1 MLTVNLTTTH
11 SRLHL
16 CSATVWSL
24 MNQSLKP
31 DFIVLWVS
39 RDSYLSD
46 EGIKQTPDIVQKFNT
61 INNIIVVNYVSN
73 TGPYRKIIPALRKGN
88 HSDIMVYADDDV
100 IYGYDW
106 LKTLVD
112 CFNRYDRKCVVASRV
127 RIIDKN
133 IFGSTKS
140 YSSFDIS
147 TSEEKYNERFIIT
160 GVGGA
165 ILTKDLI
172 DSQYLNDDSF
182 IVVAPK
188 TDDIWISKIIE
199 LSGTSVVSC
208 PQALSQVHEIQ
219 HSNSSL
225 SSQNTLFSKQYGPFK
240 YFVKLQERIFS
251 YFGLLNTNNDK
262 SLKNTNI
269 HFQRKLR

>member
-31 DFIVLWVS
+31 DFIVLWIS

-46 EGIKQTPDIVQKFNT
+46 EGIKQLPDFVKKFNI
-61 INNIIVVNYVSN
+61 INNILVVNYVSN

-88 HSDIMVYADDDV
+88 ESDIMVYADDDV
-100 IYGYDW
+100 IYGNDW
-106 LKTLVD
+106 LKILVD

-133 IFGSTKS
+133 IFGVTKS

-147 TSEEKYNERFIIT
+147 NSENKFNESFIIT

-165 ILTKDLI
+165 ILTKNLI

-199 LSGTSVVSC
+199 LSGTSVISC

-225 SSQNTLFSKQYGPFK
+225 SSQNTLFSKKYGPLK
-240 YFVKLQERIFS
+240 YFVKMQERMFS
-251 YFGLLNTNNDK
+251 YFGLLKTNNDT

-269 HFQRKLR
+269 HFHKKLK

>member
-1 MLTVNLTTTH
+1 M
-11 SRLHL
+11 
-16 CSATVWSL
+16 
-24 MNQSLKP
+24 
-31 DFIVLWVS
+31 
-39 RDSYLSD
+39 
-46 EGIKQTPDIVQKFNT
+46 
-61 INNIIVVNYVSN
+61 
-73 TGPYRKIIPALRKGN
+73 
-88 HSDIMVYADDDV
+88 
-100 IYGYDW
+100 
-106 LKTLVD
+106 
-112 CFNRYDRKCVVASRV
+112 

-225 SSQNTLFSKQYGPFK
+225 SSQNTLFRNNMVRLS
-240 YFVKLQERIFS
+240 I
-251 YFGLLNTNNDK
+251 LLNYK
-262 SLKNTNI
+262 SGYSHILACSTQTMIN
-269 HFQRKLR
+269 H